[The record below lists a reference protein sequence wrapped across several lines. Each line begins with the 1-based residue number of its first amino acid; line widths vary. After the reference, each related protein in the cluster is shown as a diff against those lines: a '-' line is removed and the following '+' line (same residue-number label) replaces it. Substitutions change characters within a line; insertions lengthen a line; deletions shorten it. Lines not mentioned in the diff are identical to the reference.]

1 MRTASSP
8 YAFDSVSFTLP
19 RQLDV
24 VLQSGSLMWY
34 ELPHPVLSCVCRFF
48 QTTPV
53 DLVDAGLFKA
63 LAIAFF
69 AEPSREVGHVL
80 LCMLLGAR
88 NARGHLWHLAHSM
101 EFKGARNSV
110 RHVSRV
116 GLRLRTMRPVP
127 AVQIPAAET
136 PAPQIPVA
144 QTPLEQSTHANEVS
158 SVRTGREAPD
168 VEMLELRNVKPASVT
183 STVSAPAQP
192 AQLPGGGVCAATHSP
207 SQHPPY
213 IRADCDRNLSSDGQR

>member
-80 LCMLLGAR
+80 LCKQLGAR
-88 NARGHLWHLAHSM
+88 NARGHILHLTERTKLFILKRSTSM
-101 EFKGARNSV
+101 
-110 RHVSRV
+110 
-116 GLRLRTMRPVP
+116 GLDTRGRSTKRRFQHESPGVP
-127 AVQIPAAET
+127 AAASESEHDIFDIDSSKEVGGLSSSGKSEAGTSLAAGSPAFQHASSGVPAAPSESEHE
-136 PAPQIPVA
+136 IFYIDSS
-144 QTPLEQSTHANEVS
+144 EEV
-158 SVRTGREAPD
+158 
-168 VEMLELRNVKPASVT
+168 
-183 STVSAPAQP
+183 
-192 AQLPGGGVCAATHSP
+192 GG
-207 SQHPPY
+207 
-213 IRADCDRNLSSDGQR
+213 LSSSGESES